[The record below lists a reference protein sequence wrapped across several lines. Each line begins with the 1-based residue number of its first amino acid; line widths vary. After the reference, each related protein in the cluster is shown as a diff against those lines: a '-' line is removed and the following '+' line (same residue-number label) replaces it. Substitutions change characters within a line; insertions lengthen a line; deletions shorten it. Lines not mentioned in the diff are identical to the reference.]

1 VKPEAIVFP
10 KCGGCRAYLQA
21 RPIDSG
27 GIMKSRGSGVLLHI
41 TSLPSPHGIGDLG
54 PSAYQFADFL
64 VRTGQRYW
72 QILPLTP
79 IHPVGGN
86 SPYFGRSAFAGN
98 PLLISPELLARD
110 GLLADE
116 DISSPPVSS
125 DSYVDFPAVT
135 SYKEKL
141 FDRAFDRFRKKNP
154 GRDYQDF
161 CSRNVFW
168 LEDYCRFVAIH
179 SHFKGKAWGNWPPEV
194 RDRGPEALKA
204 LDRELAPLREREKFL
219 QYTFSKQWSALK
231 DYCNQ
236 RDVRIIGDL
245 PIYVN
250 YDSADLWVHPEI
262 FKLDAD
268 KKPYVVSGVPPDY
281 FSETGQLWGNPIYRW
296 EALRHTGFDWWIRR
310 MEQNGRLCD
319 LLRID
324 HFIGLESYWE
334 IPAEEKTAVNGK
346 WVSAPG
352 EEFLKTFYQ
361 KFPLFPLI
369 AEDLGSVTP
378 AVRKLMEKFGLPGMK
393 VLLFAFSGDSANP
406 YLPHNHIPHCIL
418 YTGTHDNNTVR
429 GWFDG
434 EASAENKK
442 NLFRYL
448 GRKIS
453 AQEAADEFI
462 RMAMMSVAETVI
474 LPIQDLLG
482 LGAECRMN
490 TPSLTEG
497 NWKWRL
503 LPGQITPE
511 LSDRLRNL
519 TEIYGRAREE
529 EVP

>member
-1 VKPEAIVFP
+1 
-10 KCGGCRAYLQA
+10 
-21 RPIDSG
+21 
-27 GIMKSRGSGVLLHI
+27 MKSRGSGVLLHI

-64 VRTGQRYW
+64 ALAKQSYW

-98 PLLISPELLARD
+98 PLLISPELLAKD
-110 GLLADE
+110 GLLTQE

-125 DSYVDFPAVT
+125 DSYVDFPAVI
-135 SYKEKL
+135 SYREKL
-141 FDRAFDRFRKKNP
+141 FDRAFNRFRKKKP

-179 SHFKGKAWGNWPPEV
+179 SHFGGKAWGEWPPEI

-204 LDRELAPLREREKFL
+204 LDRELAPLREREQFL
-219 QYTFSKQWSALK
+219 QYTFFQQWSALK
-231 DYCNQ
+231 NYGNQ
-236 RDVRIIGDL
+236 RGIRMIGDL

-250 YDSADLWVHPEI
+250 YDSADVWLHPEI

-296 EALRHTGFDWWIRR
+296 EALRQTGFDWWIRR

-346 WVSAPG
+346 WVPAPG

-378 AVRKLMEKFGLPGMK
+378 AVRELMEKFSLPGMK
-393 VLLFAFSGDSANP
+393 VLLFAFSDDSANP

-448 GRKIS
+448 GRKVS
-453 AQEAADEFI
+453 AQEVADEFI
-462 RMAMMSVAETVI
+462 RMAMMSVAERVI
-474 LPIQDLLG
+474 LPVQDLLD
-482 LGAECRMN
+482 LGAESRMN

-497 NWKWRL
+497 NWRWRL

-519 TEIYGRAREE
+519 TEIYGRA
-529 EVP
+529 